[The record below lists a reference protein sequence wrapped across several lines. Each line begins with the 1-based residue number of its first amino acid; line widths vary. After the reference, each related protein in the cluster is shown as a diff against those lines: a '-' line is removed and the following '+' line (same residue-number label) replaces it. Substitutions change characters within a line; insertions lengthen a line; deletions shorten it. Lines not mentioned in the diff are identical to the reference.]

1 MVSRKNMIVTTPK
14 KRKTAVAGQVGD
26 FHRSC
31 VYEAA
36 FISGVR
42 LSWLFHI
49 IEDGCAYRDM
59 AQNG

>member
-1 MVSRKNMIVTTPK
+1 MIVTTPK

>member
-1 MVSRKNMIVTTPK
+1 MIVTNPK
-14 KRKTAVAGQVGD
+14 NRRTVVAGQVGD

-31 VYEAA
+31 LYEAA
-36 FISGVR
+36 FILGVR
-42 LSWLFHI
+42 LSLLLHI